1 MTASFDLSS
10 QNSEPDK
17 FDTHSRLQLSAMMD
31 GELSLDEARFLLRR
45 LRHDEELNGCWE
57 RWQLC
62 GDILRGQAQA
72 PAPAGFAQRVAL
84 AIAAEPQQSA
94 ANRDSASRRPRGSLA
109 RWGGGALAASV
120 ALVALFMARQ
130 QGPQDNTQTGLPAV
144 ATQTPTD
151 TSRSIA
157 AVGPQSDRDSNPDSA
172 LATDVM
178 ASAAAGAVAV
188 ASVPRRQDNAV
199 RRSATRTQQAGRN
212 ALRTAREP
220 QRAVASARPSSQPA
234 IAAHSPAS
242 ALAPP
247 LNPFSKAP
255 VTNVPV
261 ASLPVAS
268 MSTPQARP
276 WPRAVLQPYPSAS
289 GALTVGLSSD
299 SAQQTFYPFEPRL
312 PAAPP
317 VAPPVILP
325 NPAPQN

>member
-17 FDTHSRLQLSAMMD
+17 FDTHYRLQLSSMMD

-45 LRHDEELNGCWE
+45 LQHDEELNGCWE

-62 GDILRGQAQA
+62 GDVLRGQARA
-72 PAPAGFAQRVAL
+72 PAPTGFAQRVAL
-84 AIAAEPQQSA
+84 AIAAEPQQAA
-94 ANRDSASRRPRGSLA
+94 ANRDPVSRRSRGSLA

-151 TSRSIA
+151 TGRSV
-157 AVGPQSDRDSNPDSA
+157 AVGDSA
-172 LATDVM
+172 SSSSSDVM
-178 ASAAAGAVAV
+178 ASAATEPVAV
-188 ASVPRRQDNAV
+188 ASVPRRQDNTV

-212 ALRTAREP
+212 ASRASREP
-220 QRAVASARPSSQPA
+220 QRAVASVMPSSPPA
-234 IAAHSPAS
+234 IAAPSPA
-242 ALAPP
+242 LVPP

-255 VTNVPV
+255 A
-261 ASLPVAS
+261 ASQPVAS
-268 MSTPQARP
+268 MSSPQARP

-289 GALTVGLSSD
+289 GALTVGLPSD

-317 VAPPVILP
+317 VTPPP
-325 NPAPQN
+325 PSPQD

>member
-10 QNSEPDK
+10 QNSGPDK
-17 FDTHSRLQLSAMMD
+17 FDTHYRLQLSSMMD

-84 AIAAEPQQSA
+84 AIAAEPQRSA
-94 ANRDSASRRPRGSLA
+94 ANRDSASHRSRGSLA

-151 TSRSIA
+151 TGRGVAAGSSSP
-157 AVGPQSDRDSNPDSA
+157 AVGSA
-172 LATDVM
+172 SAADAM
-178 ASAAAGAVAV
+178 ASAATEPVAV

-199 RRSATRTQQAGRN
+199 RRGATRTQQAGRN
-212 ALRTAREP
+212 ASRAAREP
-220 QRAVASARPSSQPA
+220 QRAVASAMPPSLPA
-234 IAAHSPAS
+234 IAAPSPA
-242 ALAPP
+242 LVPP
-247 LNPFSKAP
+247 IDNPFSKAP
-255 VTNVPV
+255 V
-261 ASLPVAS
+261 ASQPVAS
-268 MSTPQARP
+268 MSSPQARP

-289 GALTVGLSSD
+289 GGLTVGLPGD
-299 SAQQTFYPFEPRL
+299 SAQQTFYPFEPR
-312 PAAPP
+312 PQAMPP
-317 VAPPVILP
+317 VAPPE
-325 NPAPQN
+325 PAPQNR

>member
-17 FDTHSRLQLSAMMD
+17 FDTHYRLQLSSMMD

-84 AIAAEPQQSA
+84 AIAAETQQSA

-130 QGPQDNTQTGLPAV
+130 QGPQDNSRTEPPAV
-144 ATQTPTD
+144 AAQTPTD
-151 TSRSIA
+151 ASRGIA
-157 AVGPQSDRDSNPDSA
+157 VDGSKPDAKPESGIGA
-172 LATDVM
+172 DVM
-178 ASAAAGAVAV
+178 ASAATGAVAV
-188 ASVPRRQDNAV
+188 ASVPRRQDSAA

-212 ALRTAREP
+212 ATRATREP
-220 QRAVASARPSSQPA
+220 QRAVASAMPSSLPA
-234 IAAHSPAS
+234 IAAPSPA
-242 ALAPP
+242 LVPP
-247 LNPFSKAP
+247 VSNPFSKAP
-255 VTNVPV
+255 V
-261 ASLPVAS
+261 ASQPVAS
-268 MSTPQARP
+268 MSSPQARP
-276 WPRAVLQPYPSAS
+276 WPRAVLQPYPSAT
-289 GALTVGLSSD
+289 GALTVGLPSD

-312 PAAPP
+312 PAIPP
-317 VAPPVILP
+317 VAPPES
-325 NPAPQN
+325 APQN